1 MRKPMVTRT
10 IITTQATVLCLNV
23 ETGEPFNETVT
34 VTRTYKDEKK
44 LLKKITEMVDTE
56 TVKAVHIVDKV
67 EVSTLYG
74 MSEEEFIKVAKIL
87 PPRGGASTADEEVE

>member
-1 MRKPMVTRT
+1 MRKPQVTRT

-23 ETGEPFNETVT
+23 ETGEPFNETV
-34 VTRTYKDEKK
+34 VVPRTFKDEKK

-67 EVSTLYG
+67 EVSILYG

-87 PPRGGASTADEEVE
+87 PPRSGASTAEDEAE